1 MRITCYCC
9 ELGRG
14 LVNILTT
21 PNFAKEYQTMRCFLL
36 ETLAKT
42 LRGLLKIAA
51 LGIKYCSLFVA
62 AKKQT
67 LQPMC
72 FVLHGF

>member
-1 MRITCYCC
+1 M
-9 ELGRG
+9 
-14 LVNILTT
+14 
-21 PNFAKEYQTMRCFLL
+21 FLL

-42 LRGLLKIAA
+42 LRGLLKIAS

-62 AKKQT
+62 AKKQALSPT
-67 LQPMC
+67 R